1 METCA
6 SNQARAIILNYG
18 QLKSL
23 FESLILV
30 FVNSI
35 SSMNF
40 FKTSWY
46 KTISNSNLESSSQ
59 PRTKRWYHTLHLIS
73 SAQIAA
79 SYIPQGL
86 TTSIL

>member
-30 FVNSI
+30 SLFNCQFYFQYELFLNVLVENH
-35 SSMNF
+35 
-40 FKTSWY
+40 Y
-46 KTISNSNLESSSQ
+46 
-59 PRTKRWYHTLHLIS
+59 
-73 SAQIAA
+73 
-79 SYIPQGL
+79 
-86 TTSIL
+86 